1 MKDGNGNP
9 ITVRRTQ
16 CPLSYLSPNPHEMR
30 QMAARLEIKH
40 FSKELVSDLAHVA
53 AGGEVLTEG
62 EWIPAAQQSA
72 IEAFTRETP
81 DSDGHYQM
89 KGKGAQYI
97 SDRETAENGRIQE
110 AIAYHRNVCDFLR
123 NVDFSKVPGTSPLE
137 QALNLLKLLY
147 PSHGD
152 HNAPTSDRHPLP
164 VFCESETAGNHTA
177 ETLNEILDTVDSLDT
192 TEKQLIE
199 TDVPSKASGLGEG
212 RDLQRMQLASD
223 MAEGKHIW
231 LKVSRNLDF
240 SAKMNVQKSVKFVP
254 DREGDEVR
262 VRPIA
267 NFGEFPKIQAS
278 EYALPNTY
286 RMYRAAAKVS
296 PIRERVRREAKQ
308 QLLYMIIDTSAS
320 MHADKIHKAGGVLMN
335 RLKAVVSGD
344 AQVYARF
351 FDTQLYDESFAST
364 PAEAKHLIAAF
375 NANNFSGGGTDIPG
389 CARKAHQRIEEILAA
404 NEILTRPELVI
415 VTDGEDDLD
424 ALDSRDFSP
433 TTVHAFV
440 IDNDK
445 DELIEFARSTGGI
458 GVHL

>member
-30 QMAARLEIKH
+30 QMAARLEIQH
-40 FSKELVSDLAHVA
+40 FSKEIVSDLAHVA

-72 IEAFTRETP
+72 IEVLKHEKP
-81 DSDGHYQM
+81 DSDGEWRTNAH
-89 KGKGAQYI
+89 GWT
-97 SDRETAENGRIQE
+97 SDREAAEAFRIQE
-110 AIAYHRNVCDFLR
+110 AIDYHRNVCDFLR
-123 NVDFSKVPGTSPLE
+123 NVDFRRVPGTTPLQ
-137 QALNLLKLLY
+137 QAMNVLKLLY
-147 PSHGD
+147 HQHDKDNPIEADGE
-152 HNAPTSDRHPLP
+152 PLP
-164 VFCESETAGNHTA
+164 IFCEDETAGNHTA

-296 PIRERVRREAKQ
+296 PIRERVRREEKQ

-351 FDTQLYDESFAST
+351 FDTRLYDESFAST

-404 NEILTRPELVI
+404 NETLTRPELVI

-424 ALDSRDFSP
+424 ALDSRDFSQ

-440 IDNDK
+440 IDND
-445 DELIEFARSTGGI
+445 DTELIEFARSTGGI